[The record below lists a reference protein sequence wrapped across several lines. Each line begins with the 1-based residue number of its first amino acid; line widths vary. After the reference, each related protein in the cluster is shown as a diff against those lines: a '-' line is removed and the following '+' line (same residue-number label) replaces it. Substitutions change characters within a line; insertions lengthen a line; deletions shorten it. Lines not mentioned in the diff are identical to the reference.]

1 MDPSMAEM
9 FSTCENIVT
18 CKIEWMQH
26 QMFSETYQII
36 ELKLFLEEKVK
47 DSSINPIAKSMLRFL
62 VESQLSKFNC

>member
-26 QMFSETYQII
+26 QKFSEAYQTI

-47 DSSINPIAKSMLRFL
+47 DS
-62 VESQLSKFNC
+62 V